1 LKFQCFI
8 ISFHF
13 TAFLLNLII
22 NSIVKQKFKLGF
34 EFYYQLQRVKTNI
47 KIKQRNMIDRKQK
60 EKVIKDLKLDLL
72 KDGIKKRLLPAIT
85 EILEEVNNLKVNKE
99 KKTEIDDRGEADNSG
114 RKERRE
120 NKTIKII
127 NKLIY
132 LGFFLLFKSNRRF
145 F

>member
-1 LKFQCFI
+1 
-8 ISFHF
+8 
-13 TAFLLNLII
+13 
-22 NSIVKQKFKLGF
+22 
-34 EFYYQLQRVKTNI
+34 
-47 KIKQRNMIDRKQK
+47 MIDRKQK